1 MLLILGGFQI
11 FRYSNDNIH
20 SFFGEKLN
28 NTLFIEFQSVML
40 IQFLF
45 IFSRELFVFW
55 VRQLHREGVV
65 DFIDGGA
72 YVDAS
77 SELVDELQSIVEDGS
92 K

>member
-1 MLLILGGFQI
+1 
-11 FRYSNDNIH
+11 
-20 SFFGEKLN
+20 
-28 NTLFIEFQSVML
+28 ML

-55 VRQLHREGVV
+55 VRQLHREVVV

-77 SELVDELQSIVEDGS
+77 SELVDELRSIVEDWS